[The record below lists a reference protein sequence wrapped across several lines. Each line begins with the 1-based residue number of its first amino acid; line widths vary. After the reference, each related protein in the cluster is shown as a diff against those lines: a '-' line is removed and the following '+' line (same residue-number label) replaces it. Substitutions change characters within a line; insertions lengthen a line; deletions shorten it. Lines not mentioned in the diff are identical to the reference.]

1 MKPTALPRK
10 ATPTRLAPAKPSP
23 RAGKPAP
30 TGWTA
35 ARRRSPFWW
44 VTPAGFVGLH
54 LAALVTIFLV
64 PVTWVGLGLALGFYW
79 LRLFGIT
86 AGLHRLF
93 AHRGFQTS
101 RWFQFVLGWLGASAV
116 QGGPLWWAAH
126 HRQHHK
132 HSDRED
138 DPHSP
143 ITKSVWHA
151 HVGWVLTPQVRNAD
165 KGLVK
170 DWLKY
175 PELVWLDR
183 LELVPALAQAA
194 VCYLVGGWSGV
205 VWGFLVS
212 TVVLYHAT
220 FLVNSACHLVGRRRF
235 ATDDRSRNNWWVA
248 LLTFGEGWHN
258 NHHHYPSAA
267 RQGFR
272 WWEVDVT
279 YYALK
284 ALSWAGV
291 VWDLREPTPRA
302 LAAKRA

>member
-1 MKPTALPRK
+1 VAGPATGHSSKPTARK
-10 ATPTRLAPAKPSP
+10 AGGPARSP
-23 RAGKPAP
+23 
-30 TGWTA
+30 
-35 ARRRSPFWW
+35 ARRAPFWW
-44 VTPAGFVGLH
+44 LTPVGFLGLH
-54 LAALVTIFLV
+54 LAAAVTVFLV
-64 PVTWVGLGLALGFYW
+64 PVTWSGVALALGFYW

-93 AHRGFQTS
+93 SHRGFKTS

-132 HSDRED
+132 HSDQD
-138 DPHSP
+138 GDPHSP

-151 HVGWVLTPQVRNAD
+151 HVGWVLTPEVRNSD
-165 KGLVK
+165 MTLVK
-170 DWLKY
+170 DWTKY

-183 LELVPALAQAA
+183 LELVPAVVQAA
-194 VCYLVGGWSGV
+194 VCYLVAGWSGV

-220 FLVNSACHLVGRRRF
+220 FLVNSVCHLMGKRRF
-235 ATDDRSRNNWWVA
+235 ETDDRSRNNWWVA
-248 LLTFGEGWHN
+248 LIVFGEGWHN

-267 RQGFR
+267 RQGFK
-272 WWEVDVT
+272 WWELDVT
-279 YYALK
+279 YYILK
-284 ALSWAGV
+284 ALSWVGV

-302 LAAKRA
+302 LARATKRTAPAGE